1 MENFSP
7 KTYFD
12 SPERVSTE
20 EIEQLRKRSVNLS
33 CIQQIL
39 ETFPHIA
46 LLLNEHRQIVAF
58 NSKARDYF
66 FGSNGT
72 GVLGKRLG
80 EALNCIHSKEMEA
93 GCGTSVFCRECGA
106 GQSIKRT
113 NQTNENTVSECR
125 ITAQNADVE
134 VSLDFRVYTSKIFID
149 GHSFTLFAVE
159 DIQSEKRKL
168 VLERVFFHDV
178 LNTATAIKGIAEVLP
193 QLKNSDEFDEFVN
206 MLQYSSDQLIDEILV
221 QRDLT
226 YAENGLLKT
235 NVSETGVNEILSRVE
250 ALYKN
255 HELSK
260 QKVFEVIYLKEN
272 IKIKTDS
279 SLLIRSLS
287 NLVKNA
293 LEAISAN
300 QTVRLYSELN
310 ENQIEFIVWNEGII
324 PESVQLQIFQRSFST
339 KANFGRGIGTYSVK
353 LFVEK
358 YLGGKVSFISNQ
370 QDQTKF
376 IISIPLNN
384 PL

>member
-1 MENFSP
+1 MESFAL

-12 SPERVSTE
+12 SPERVSIE
-20 EIEQLRKRSVNLS
+20 EIEQLRSRFVNLS
-33 CIQQIL
+33 SIQQIL
-39 ETFPHIA
+39 EAFPHIA

-58 NSKARDYF
+58 NSKARNYF
-66 FGSNGT
+66 FGANGT

-106 GQSIKRT
+106 GQSIKNT
-113 NQTNENTVSECR
+113 NQTNDNSVSECR
-125 ITAQNADVE
+125 ITAQQSDVE

-149 GHSFTLFAVE
+149 GHSFILFAVE

-178 LNTATAIKGIAEVLP
+178 LNTASAIKGIAEVLP

-206 MLQYSSDQLIDEILV
+206 MLQYSSDQLIDEIQA

-226 YAENGLLKT
+226 YAENGLLKI
-235 NVSETGVNEILSRVE
+235 NISEISVNEILSRVE

-260 QKVFEVIYLKEN
+260 QKNLEVIYVKVN
-272 IKIKTDS
+272 IKIKTDP

-293 LEAISAN
+293 LEAITEK
-300 QTVRLYSELN
+300 QTVKLFSELYD
-310 ENQIEFIVWNEGII
+310 NQIKFIVWNEGII
-324 PESVQLQIFQRSFST
+324 PESVQFQIFQRSFST

-358 YLGGKVSFISNQ
+358 YLGGKVSLISNQ
-370 QDQTKF
+370 QDQTRF
-376 IISIPLNN
+376 IISIPLK
-384 PL
+384 